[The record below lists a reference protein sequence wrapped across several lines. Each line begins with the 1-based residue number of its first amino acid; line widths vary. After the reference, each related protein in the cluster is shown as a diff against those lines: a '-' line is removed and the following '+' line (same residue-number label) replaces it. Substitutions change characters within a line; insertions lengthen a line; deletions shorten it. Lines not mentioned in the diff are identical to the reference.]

1 MDAGG
6 FILWGINPFFTSLIC
21 LVKGICAGLVPGYVY
36 KLIVKD
42 GASERRA
49 VVGSVLAALTAPVV
63 NTGLFLIGL
72 STLFTDTLY
81 AWSGETNVML
91 YIFTGLIGLN
101 FIIEFAIN
109 AVVSPAISTVVRVAT
124 KKIINEK

>member
-1 MDAGG
+1 M
-6 FILWGINPFFTSLIC
+6 IIPMLLSVVVPTI
-21 LVKGICAGLVPGYVY
+21 AGL
-36 KLIVKD
+36 LIFRFIHSKKASVFVHSLPVKR
-42 GASERRA
+42 STNYIS
-49 VVGSVLAALTAPVV
+49 SVLAALTAPVV

-81 AWSGETNVML
+81 AWSGDTNVML